1 MKDRRT
7 IHQERVNSLFQV
19 PNKTV
24 NTFLPSYGLLGT
36 SRSFISHDTVITI
49 EIANKSVF
57 QVNFKFSF
65 RRVPGIGLVACFT
78 V

>member
-19 PNKTV
+19 PNETV
-24 NTFLPSYGLLGT
+24 NTFVPSYGLFGT
-36 SRSFISHDTVITI
+36 SRSFISHDVFVTI
-49 EIANKSVF
+49 EIAKKSVF

-65 RRVPGIGLVACFT
+65 RRNSGIGLVTRFM